1 MNLVVQNCCI
11 KHLLKFIMFLGVYFG
26 TCAIKLLVIN
36 DSNSVLAVS
45 NISLDVSRPHNNLQP
60 QSI

>member
-11 KHLLKFIMFLGVYFG
+11 KHLLIFIMFLGVDFG

-36 DSNSVLAVS
+36 DSNSVLEES
-45 NISLDVSRPHNNLQP
+45 KISLDVS
-60 QSI
+60 

>member
-26 TCAIKLLVIN
+26 TCAIKLLAIN
-36 DSNSVLAVS
+36 DSNSVLAES
-45 NISLDVSRPHNNLQP
+45 KISLDVRRPHY
-60 QSI
+60 